1 MPDYV
6 LILIRSILAFITLLI
21 LTRIMGSK
29 QLSQLTFFDYVVGI
43 TIGSIAATMSVD
55 NNVQVSNGIIS
66 LAIWGLFPI
75 ALSLIGLK
83 NRKFLQYT
91 DGRPYIV
98 IKDGEVLED
107 TMKKSK
113 IAIDE
118 LMMLLREKGV
128 FKVNDV
134 EIAILETNGQLS
146 VMKKTDLDPVT
157 PQQLGLQIKLE
168 KPPSLVIA
176 DGEILQNNLSN
187 LGITKKWL
195 MHELKKQGVQSLDE
209 VFLGQVDSDKNLFVD
224 VYKDTNGQKKK
235 SN

>member
-1 MPDYV
+1 MPDFV
-6 LILIRSILAFITLLI
+6 LILLRSILAFLFLLI

-55 NNVQVSNGIIS
+55 KNIQISNGLVS
-66 LAIWGLFPI
+66 LAIWGLFPV
-75 ALSLIGLK
+75 ALSFIGLK
-83 NRKFLQYT
+83 SRKFLQFT

-113 IAIDE
+113 LAIDE
-118 LMMLLREKGV
+118 LMMLLRERGV
-128 FKVNDV
+128 FKVEDV

-146 VMKKTDLDPVT
+146 VMRKSDLDPVT

-176 DGEILQNNLSN
+176 DGEILQDNLSN
-187 LGITKKWL
+187 LGVTKKWL
-195 MHELKKQGVQSLDE
+195 MNELKKQGIQSIEE
-209 VFLGQVDSDKNLFVD
+209 VFLGQLDSDKKLYVD
-224 VYKDTNGQKKK
+224 VYKDTNGKKK
-235 SN
+235 QSK